1 MITNLM
7 KRRSLLKGL
16 GAAALTPS
24 LSFIP
29 KPKKDTP
36 VLRVAHIT
44 DVHLK
49 NDLGAPKKFE
59 RCLHHIQQHSPKVDL
74 ILNGGDIVFDMNKE
88 KRSDIDAQWKLM
100 EMMMKNENDIPVKY
114 CLGNHDIW
122 WNEDSKNEI
131 FYGKQY
137 SLDRLELKEPYYS
150 FKQNGW
156 KFIILDS
163 THQDIDDTWYIGKLG
178 DRQMQWLTTELKNT
192 PKKTPIVIMSHIPI
206 LTSVLMIQDNV
217 VNRWEFLGGDMHTD
231 CAELTNLFYEYSNIK
246 LCLSGHIHIRDKVVY
261 NDVTYICDGAVSG
274 AWGNG
279 ILRQTKPG
287 YGLIDL
293 YADGSFHETYINY

>member
-1 MITNLM
+1 M

-16 GAAALTPS
+16 GAAALAPS
-24 LSFIP
+24 LSFTS
-29 KPKKDTP
+29 KFRTEKP
-36 VLRVAHIT
+36 VLRIAHIT

-49 NDLGAPKKFE
+49 DDLGAPKKFE

-88 KRSDIDAQWKLM
+88 KLNDIDAQWKLM
-100 EMMMKNENDIPVKY
+100 ESIMKNENDIPVKY
-114 CLGNHDIW
+114 CLGNHDVW
-122 WNEDSKNEI
+122 WNEDSKDEV
-131 FYGKQY
+131 FYGKKY
-137 SLDRLELKEPYYS
+137 SLDRLELEKPYYS
-150 FKQNGW
+150 FSQNGW

-178 DRQMQWLTTELKNT
+178 NKQMEWLSSELKNT
-192 PKKTPIVIMSHIPI
+192 PEKTPILIMSHIPI

-217 VNRWEFLGGDMHTD
+217 INRWEFLGGDMHTD
-231 CAELTNLFYEYSNIK
+231 CAQLTDLFYEYPNVK
-246 LCLSGHIHIRDKVVY
+246 LCLSGHIHMRDKVVY

-274 AWGNG
+274 AWWNG
-279 ILRQTKPG
+279 IRRQTNPG

-293 YADGSFHETYINY
+293 YADGSFNESYINY

>member
-1 MITNLM
+1 M

-274 AWGNG
+274 AWWDG
-279 ILRQTKPG
+279 IRRQTKPG

-293 YADGSFHETYINY
+293 YTDGSFNESYITY